1 MGCCLSKTYENQDK
15 IFDSNEHEEFQEV
28 GSNQSL
34 AGSFST
40 DSKTESGKYIIRLWP
55 RKDRQGVERI
65 KTNKHTIVMSV
76 DPEADDEKIVKD
88 RDEALKEY
96 GRRFLLE

>member
-1 MGCCLSKTYENQDK
+1 MGCCLSKTDENQDK
-15 IFDSNEHEEFQEV
+15 MFDSNECEESQEV

-34 AGSFST
+34 VGSFPT
-40 DSKTESGKYIIRLWP
+40 DSKTESGEYIIRLWP
-55 RKDRQGVERI
+55 RKDRQWIERI
-65 KTNKHTIVMSV
+65 ETNKDTIVLSV

-88 RDEALKEY
+88 RDETLMEH